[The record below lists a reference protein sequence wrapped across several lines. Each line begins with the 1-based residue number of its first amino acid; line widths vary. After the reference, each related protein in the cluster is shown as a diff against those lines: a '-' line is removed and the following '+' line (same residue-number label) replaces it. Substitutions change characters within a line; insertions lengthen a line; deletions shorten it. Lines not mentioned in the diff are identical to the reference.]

1 MEQYEDED
9 INNSFQSKNKH
20 EQVKDIDVTEPAWV
34 GDQLTGHRTYH
45 VICSI
50 GHESHKAIRRY
61 SNFEALRNRLITECP
76 QYIIPVIPP
85 KRYKEKV
92 VSDDSNEVQE
102 RTRGFRRFLTTIAE
116 HEHLSKTNAFVEFMK
131 RSEYATEASTPESSS
146 LEGDTSTVTKYI
158 FSVYESIVNKISGSD
173 GSLTLKNK
181 NELDF
186 EFDQYLQKLKNLLDF
201 AKRLHENSKE
211 SAELLDKE
219 NENCRNINSV
229 IGNLQ
234 SSIKAL
240 DVEGT
245 YDIDDETNDYS
256 AFDEEEK
263 KANFDVTF
271 KKKQKD
277 ILKDSVDMQESESK
291 NGKMLSQLII
301 DIEAGIDDLMASI
314 DSIERRIKFKKVLET
329 TKEDL
334 GKLNNSSNEPG
345 REKILKE
352 ERVKNLEND
361 IKKIDKNLKEEVTK
375 NIKGIEMKINC
386 YISKLVIVR
395 KDHLAVQ
402 KEHWIKIKHKYS
414 PEKEGAN
421 LC

>member
-1 MEQYEDED
+1 
-9 INNSFQSKNKH
+9 
-20 EQVKDIDVTEPAWV
+20 
-34 GDQLTGHRTYH
+34 
-45 VICSI
+45 
-50 GHESHKAIRRY
+50 
-61 SNFEALRNRLITECP
+61 
-76 QYIIPVIPP
+76 
-85 KRYKEKV
+85 
-92 VSDDSNEVQE
+92 
-102 RTRGFRRFLTTIAE
+102 
-116 HEHLSKTNAFVEFMK
+116 LSKTNAFVEFMK